1 MPIQGLV
8 ELDDPKNLEDF
19 INQIINMYFKA
30 TDVRTKESCLS
41 VYMAFRDHYPSYLKS
56 INLEKIKVLNDEIE
70 KNIVQKTGHFSNVYE
85 LGLNLFY

>member
-8 ELDDPKNLEDF
+8 ELNDPKNLEDF

-70 KNIVQKTGHFSNVYE
+70 KSSGKLIKLRRIALSE
-85 LGLNLFY
+85 LAKVA